1 MKVTQYT
8 SSTQHDMLLHKQHKH
23 ESHAAHKQ
31 YTNMICC
38 TKSST
43 QHGMLWSMKLH
54 ETILSADLVAQK
66 LQWGNSGSLSKKHS
80 PKGFHLFLNPKFL
93 LNRLLSYIK
102 KRFSLLQC
110 TQFKN
115 SDWNTHWLRVL
126 KQLSHV
132 SNETMLLDNL
142 NRLRSCIII
151 IPSSNIFSFKH

>member
-8 SSTQHDMLLHKQHKH
+8 SSTQHWHVVTQAAQVWKSRSKQAVHKPDML
-23 ESHAAHKQ
+23 
-31 YTNMICC
+31 YT
-38 TKSST
+38 SST